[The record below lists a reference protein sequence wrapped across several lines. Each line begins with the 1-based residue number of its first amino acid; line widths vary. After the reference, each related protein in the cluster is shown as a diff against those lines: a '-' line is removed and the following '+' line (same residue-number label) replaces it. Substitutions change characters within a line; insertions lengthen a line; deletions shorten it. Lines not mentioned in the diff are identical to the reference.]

1 MQANSSCHLFETSFF
16 FLFILRQLSSGP
28 NSKVGFVSFL
38 AWSRAVLCA
47 CWGFLLFEKLN
58 AI

>member
-1 MQANSSCHLFETSFF
+1 MKANASCHLFETSF

-47 CWGFLLFEKLN
+47 CRGFLLFEKWN